1 MSGVNIYTILIT
13 IAFCLL
19 GYVASYIKTKSSLL
33 QKAEDYIN
41 KAEDEY
47 KDATK
52 AGGEKFE
59 AVVSWLT
66 EMVPAPL
73 KIFITREMISKMVQT
88 AFDGMAKFANQQLD
102 KVVDHIVNK
111 DDNKQD
117 NSQDEKSDDHGA
129 PDA

>member
-1 MSGVNIYTILIT
+1 MLFCDVLIMSGVNIYTILIT

-52 AGGEKFE
+52 AGGEKFNY
-59 AVVSWLT
+59 VVETLYGF
-66 EMVPAPL
+66 VPAPL
-73 KIFITREMISKMVQT
+73 KVFITKETV
-88 AFDGMAKFANQQLD
+88 ANL
-102 KVVDHIVNK
+102 V
-111 DDNKQD
+111 
-117 NSQDEKSDDHGA
+117 
-129 PDA
+129 